1 MLLRSWVAPDLTNG
15 PALVAKFDWLVPPKR
30 LMPAGRELTFPEFC
44 FLLFTLG
51 GANVTKEFVP
61 LGPGG
66 ANVPFVPRGA
76 GVAVDPIMLPPDNP
90 EGESVTVGVGVEAW
104 ALPMEGFG
112 TKGVPP
118 GIVAVALAAVA
129 TRGLGTTM
137 GKPPGVVVFALA
149 AAATAAALLLGGGE
163 EDCDIVALLG
173 ESWV

>member
-1 MLLRSWVAPDLTNG
+1 M
-15 PALVAKFDWLVPPKR
+15 
-30 LMPAGRELTFPEFC
+30 
-44 FLLFTLG
+44 
-51 GANVTKEFVP
+51 TKEFVP

-66 ANVPFVPRGA
+66 VNVPLVPRGA
-76 GVAVDPIMLPPDNP
+76 GVAVDPITLPLDDP
-90 EGESVTVGVGVEAW
+90 EGGSVTVRVGGEAW